1 MLKWQFSPFC
11 HLFKFPPLPFNPG
24 QRSMFSDYVSVKCC
38 QHLPESV
45 EENKEAGQMVE
56 DGALVRIICLHGAGI
71 RERKESHNC
80 QEVYRYLLWSLWQ
93 HSTAPEYISWVQF
106 CSLLC
111 SAAQLSIPAWLLP
124 QSPRRAVPWTA
135 LGSNLTIIYLHNVF
149 ITPSLLPGK
158 SALIS

>member
-93 HSTAPEYISWVQF
+93 HSTAPKYHEVLSAFPECSSVPFSVQ
-106 CSLLC
+106 
-111 SAAQLSIPAWLLP
+111 
-124 QSPRRAVPWTA
+124 
-135 LGSNLTIIYLHNVF
+135 LHNSASQLDSCLSHLAVL
-149 ITPSLLPGK
+149 SLGLLL
-158 SALIS
+158 AAIWQ